1 MTAIDRNNKQNQ
13 FYRKQARLLMKV
25 SKFREFVTKINRGK
39 ESLTYVT
46 TQFLTLSPHVFP
58 AREYTLTKE
67 SASSNRTKIML
78 CKNEKKK
85 KKKYQLSKAKCSRS
99 VNFLVVSI
107 VKVGTMAIVALHLE
121 ACRESEF

>member
-1 MTAIDRNNKQNQ
+1 M
-13 FYRKQARLLMKV
+13 
-25 SKFREFVTKINRGK
+25 TKINRGK

-46 TQFLTLSPHVFP
+46 TQFATLSPHVFP
-58 AREYTLTKE
+58 AREHTLTKE
-67 SASSNRTKIML
+67 SASSNRTKIRL
-78 CKNEKKK
+78 CKNE
-85 KKKYQLSKAKCSRS
+85 KKKYQLSKAKCWRS